1 MQPEAYLRARKLLS
15 STRSAWIARA
25 LGAVESLLI
34 LSLLVTASLF
44 IALMASRG
52 RVGIPSVEAPA
63 LPSWAEA
70 KRIGESTDHVYYG
83 DSGLL
88 PVIGRSWN
96 SPNPAHRLGA
106 RFLNGMTSVVPPL
119 RNNKGALTTLL
130 AIGLALTLLLA
141 LLSRVRRSMVA
152 QLVSEPTTNLRNQIH
167 RQMYRLGQSSLPT
180 EGVAP
185 IANLWTREVDDV
197 RDALLADFDAVPRM
211 IILGVGLAAL
221 ALLVSP
227 VLTLFLVSLGLLVR
241 MASSRIAREARGNHD
256 EALRDAAV
264 QLSLLHEDLGLL
276 RTVRVYGIEETARR
290 RFDEHLENHR
300 AAEVRRMLADSPITT
315 TQALLYGAALVAAL
329 GLLGYNIVV
338 NDQISI
344 ATMLILI
351 AALTGLAAPILQW
364 IQLRRTL
371 RRAERSAAAIFS
383 FLEREPELHQ
393 VVGAQFLPPLK
404 DKITLEDVSIESRS
418 GRLLLD
424 RVSLEIPAGGR
435 SVIVGQDADSKL
447 ALVCLIP
454 RLIDP
459 MAGHVL
465 IDGHELREM
474 TLESVRAQ
482 VATVLQADL
491 IFTDTIMNNIGLGN
505 PRNTPQRVIE
515 AAKVAHAHH
524 FIQDMPHGY
533 DTQVGPLGQ
542 YLKPDERFRI
552 ALARA
557 YLHDPSILIIE
568 EPTTPIDEEVKLLL
582 DDTMARLAIGRTL
595 IIIGRRLSTI
605 READNV
611 ILLHDNR
618 VEDFGPPTK
627 LHAESKLFR
636 HILYTDFNEFAA
648 GEIPAGEALA

>member
-15 STRSAWIARA
+15 STQSAWIARG
-25 LGAVESLLI
+25 LGAIESLLL
-34 LSLLVTASLF
+34 LSLLVTAWLF
-44 IALMASRG
+44 IALVASRG
-52 RVGIPSVEAPA
+52 RVGIPIGEAPA
-63 LPSWAEA
+63 LPAWAQ
-70 KRIGESTDHVYYG
+70 KKQIGESNDHRYYG
-83 DSGLL
+83 NSGLL
-88 PVIGRSWN
+88 PVIGRSWS
-96 SPNPAHRLGA
+96 SPNPVHRFGA
-106 RFLNGMTSVVPPL
+106 RSLNGMTRVIPPL
-119 RNNKGALTTLL
+119 RNNQGALTTLL
-130 AIGLALTLLLA
+130 ATGLAQILLLA
-141 LLSRVRRSMVA
+141 LLSRARRSMVV
-152 QLVSEPTTNLRNQIH
+152 QLASEPTTNLRNQIH

-211 IILGVGLAAL
+211 IVLGVGLAAL

-227 VLTLFLVSLGLLVR
+227 ILTLFLVSLGLLVR
-241 MASSRIAREARGNHD
+241 MVSSRLAKEARGNHD
-256 EALRDAAV
+256 EALREAAV

-276 RTVRVYGIEETARR
+276 RTVRVYGIEEAARR
-290 RFDEHLENHR
+290 RFDEHLESHR
-300 AAEVRRMLADSPITT
+300 EADVRRILADSPFTT

-338 NDQISI
+338 KDQISI

-351 AALTGLAAPILQW
+351 ATLTGLAAPILQW
-364 IQLRRTL
+364 GKLRRTL
-371 RRAERSAAAIFS
+371 RRADRSAAAIFS

-404 DKITLEDVSIESRS
+404 DKITFEDVSIESRS

-435 SVIVGQDADSKL
+435 AVIVGQDADSKL

-465 IDGHELREM
+465 IDGRELREM

-491 IFTDTIMNNIGLGN
+491 IFTDSIMNNIGLN
-505 PRNTPQRVIE
+505 DPRNTPQRVIE

-524 FIQDMPHGY
+524 FIQDLPHGY

-542 YLKPDERFRI
+542 YLKPDEQFRI

-557 YLHDPSILIIE
+557 YLQDPSILIVE
-568 EPTTPIDEEVKLLL
+568 EPTSPIDEEVKLLL
-582 DDTMARLAIGRTL
+582 DDTMTRLAVGRTL

-611 ILLHDNR
+611 ILLHNNR
-618 VEDFGPPTK
+618 VEDFGPPAR

-636 HILYTDFNEFAA
+636 HILYTEFNEFAA
-648 GEIPAGEALA
+648 GEIPAGQALA